1 MRRIPR
7 RFRVLVLGT
16 ALLSVVACAPGASPV
31 APAPA
36 AQARAASAAAV
47 PPEVDAAWV
56 RAHYAKREVSIPMRD
71 GTRLF
76 TAIYTPRDTSRTYPV
91 MLFRTPYSVAPY
103 GPDAYPETLGPNA
116 AFTRDGFIFVYQD
129 VRGRMMSEGQFVN
142 MTPHVDHKTGPQDI
156 DESSD
161 TYDTIEWVLAHVAG
175 HNGRVGQWG
184 ISYPGFYSAA
194 GMIDAHPALK
204 AVSPQAPIA
213 DWWYDDFHHNGAFF
227 LPHFFGFFWFF
238 GQPREGPTQ
247 TWPAPLEYGYTDG
260 YAFYRELG
268 PLANINAAW
277 YRHKVAFWDSI
288 IAHPDYDDFWQRRNL
303 LPHLDSVAPAV
314 LLVGGWYDAEDL
326 YGPLAIYRTI
336 EGKGLET
343 DTKIIEGPWV
353 HGGWSRTDGDRLG
366 DAWFGAPTSRFYQD
380 SVELPWFR
388 YHLKDAPDPGLAE
401 ATMFDTGRN
410 AWRRFDT
417 WVPEAARERFLYMA
431 PGGGLLWTAP
441 GEDSGAPETGGGF
454 NRLRGASAA
463 GGDGGSTAAA
473 DPGYDQWVSDPANP
487 VPFTREVTLGMVRP
501 YMTEDQRFAG
511 RRPDVV
517 TYRSPVLEEDV
528 TLAGPMVAELWVST
542 SGTASDW
549 IVKVIDEFPPDA
561 EDTPAAGDRDGFH
574 TAGYQMLVRGDVIRG
589 RYRNSPTTPEPF
601 VPGEVTKVEL
611 PLMDVLHTFRPGHR
625 IMVQVQ
631 STWFPLVDLNPHTYV
646 DNVYGLNR
654 LAPFVPATQRVY
666 RTADHPSRIRVHVLR
681 QTRETPSP

>member
-1 MRRIPR
+1 MRLTSQFSRYALG
-7 RFRVLVLGT
+7 FSGVLFIT
-16 ALLSVVACAPGASPV
+16 ACATGPAARTDVPV
-31 APAPA
+31 PTTDTATAAAPA
-36 AQARAASAAAV
+36 AA
-47 PPEVDAAWV
+47 PDVDAAWV
-56 RAHYAKREVSIPMRD
+56 GAHYTKREVYIPMRD

-91 MLFRTPYSVAPY
+91 LLFRTPYSVGPY
-103 GPDAYPETLGPNA
+103 GAEAYPRTLGPNA

-129 VRGRMMSEGQFVN
+129 VRGRMMSEGRFVN
-142 MTPHVDHKTGPQDI
+142 MTPHVDRKTGPSDT

-161 TYDTIEWVLAHVAG
+161 TYDTIEWVLANVSG

-238 GQPREGPTQ
+238 GQPRPEPT
-247 TWPAPLEYGYTDG
+247 TEFPAGLDYGYVDG
-260 YAFYRELG
+260 YAFYRKLG
-268 PLANINAAW
+268 PLANVNDRW
-277 YRHKVAFWDSI
+277 YRHRVAFWDSV

-303 LPHLDSVAPAV
+303 LPHLDHVAPAV

-336 EGKGLET
+336 EGKGLAT

-353 HGGWSRTDGDRLG
+353 HGGWSRTAGDRLG

-388 YHLKDAPDPGLAE
+388 HHLKGAPDPGLAE

-410 AWRRFDT
+410 EWRRFDAWT
-417 WVPEAARERFLYMA
+417 PAAARERFLYLA
-431 PGGGLLWTAP
+431 PGGGLAWAAP
-441 GEDSGAPETGGGF
+441 D
-454 NRLRGASAA
+454 
-463 GGDGGSTAAA
+463 A
-473 DPGYDQWVSDPANP
+473 DHSGYDEWVSDPTNP
-487 VPFTREVTLGMVRP
+487 VPFTREITLGMTRP
-501 YMTEDQRFAG
+501 YMTEDQRFAA

-517 TYRSPVLEEDV
+517 TYRSPVLEADV
-528 TLAGPMVAELWVST
+528 TLAGPLVAELWVST

-561 EDTPAAGDRDGFH
+561 ADTPAAEERDGFR
-574 TAGYQMLVRGDVIRG
+574 TGGYQMLVRGDVIRG
-589 RYRNSPTTPEPF
+589 RYRNSPSAPEPF
-601 VPGEVTKVEL
+601 VPGQATRVEL
-611 PLMDVLHTFRPGHR
+611 PLMDVLHTFRAGHR

-646 DNVYGLNR
+646 DNLYGLDR
-654 LAPFVPATQRVY
+654 MAPFVPATQRVY
-666 RTADHPSRIRVHVLR
+666 RTPDHPSRIRVHVLR
-681 QTRETPSP
+681 TRTESPSP